1 MTRLS
6 SYAAQTLQRQ
16 IQQGLFLPGEL
27 LPSQR
32 ELAVTLGIS
41 RASLREAISTLEAL
55 GLVRSQPGKG
65 VLVTAGLPRSSQP
78 LPDGPAAHSLQQVF
92 QLRAILEPAAAAL
105 AASQLDADAEA
116 SLHALQQQME
126 AALHKLDLVAA
137 AEHDLAFHMAIA
149 RLSGNVPLAMVIQ
162 QFEQPFAHSLRLP
175 FADHSHIWDTADEH
189 RAVLDAL
196 CRRDPAAAQAAMFA
210 HLQQA
215 ARRIG
220 FVLALPGFPPVPAL
234 TEGVAP

>member
-16 IQQGLFLPGEL
+16 IHDGTFATGAL

-32 ELAVTLGIS
+32 DLAVTMGIS

-65 VLVTAGLPRSSQP
+65 VLVTAGQPRASNELPG
-78 LPDGPAAHSLQQVF
+78 GPAHHSLQQVF

-105 AASQLDADAEA
+105 TAARADADGLARLA
-116 SLHALQQQME
+116 ATQQQME
-126 AALHKLDLVAA
+126 AALARLDLVGA
-137 AEHDLAFHMAIA
+137 AEHDLAFHMEIA
-149 RLSGNVPLAMVIQ
+149 SQSGNEPLAMVIQ

-175 FADHSHIWDTADEH
+175 FADHSHIWDTAVEH

-196 CRRDPAAAQAAMFA
+196 IGHQPAAAQAAMLR

-215 ARRIG
+215 ASRIG
-220 FVLALPGFPPVPAL
+220 FALDLPGLPPVL
-234 TEGVAP
+234 TSL